1 LCHRASHADV
11 QPVATRT
18 ETFGGTGLSDA
29 DNSRRTLAYQN
40 MVDQLQ
46 SFADRITT
54 PDIRAKAD
62 TVVAINRDMFDH
74 WKRWLAESQSDS
86 TVSGVPTDS
95 DRLYV
100 HEFTEEARKLKIVD
114 AELEKACPA

>member
-1 LCHRASHADV
+1 LIK
-11 QPVATRT
+11 
-18 ETFGGTGLSDA
+18 
-29 DNSRRTLAYQN
+29 
-40 MVDQLQ
+40 LQ
-46 SFADRITT
+46 SFADPITT

-114 AELEKACPA
+114 ELEKDCPA

>member
-1 LCHRASHADV
+1 
-11 QPVATRT
+11 
-18 ETFGGTGLSDA
+18 
-29 DNSRRTLAYQN
+29 

-54 PDIRAKAD
+54 PDIRAKPD
-62 TVVAINRDMFDH
+62 TVVAITRDMFDH
-74 WKRWLAESQSDS
+74 WKRWPKVNRTQRCRESRPTPDS